1 MRPALTA
8 HSRPAPKRAALLLA
22 LAAMLAL
29 PVLGLPVRAAD
40 GGLVVIAQA
49 TYDVLPAQTLIH
61 VTIDAEATSFEP
73 NTPDAEVF
81 YEGITFAVQPGAT
94 NVTASSDGQPLEA
107 SVVEATDSYSA
118 IDVTFSEGVFFEES
132 YEYTVEFDMV
142 DPGGEPGRDLRIGN
156 SLVAFSVWAF
166 GTENEPGG
174 SVQVRLPDGYTID
187 VHGTAMGQTDAP
199 GGGTL
204 LSAQPD
210 NPFAFFAYITADRP
224 GAFADTQIDVPIG
237 STTAEVVVHA
247 WDDDPAWG
255 TRIASL
261 MTDGLPE
268 LAGLIGVPYAARGPL
283 TVEEA
288 ATSRLGEYAGIYD
301 DLTRIIRIR
310 YDADALVALHEA
322 AHVWFNAAL
331 FDERWINE
339 AWAEFYAVA
348 AADRLGEPGT
358 GYELT
363 DDLLDARIPL
373 NDWGAIGA
381 ESLDVEDFAYAASY
395 ELAGRIVDRTD
406 LDALQEVWRAASAG
420 EMAYQPLHAG
430 DALAE
435 PAVVQVESWQR
446 LLDLLE
452 ERTGQRYADLWA
464 EWVTNEQEAPL
475 LEARET
481 ARLQYR
487 GVAAEAGDW
496 ELPALI
502 RQELEGWD
510 FAAVV
515 VDLGDASDVLG
526 DRERI
531 ESRAGRLELEPSD
544 ALRIAFEGDGGLE
557 VAAALAAL
565 ELGALDAIAAATD
578 RLAREPTPLEAIGLL
593 GSDPASFLSE
603 GRASYEDGN
612 VTGAA
617 AAANEATAMRLMS
630 SETGTDRAVLAA
642 SAVLGFDGLVLVIV
656 SGIRLRRRPPRALI
670 SAA

>member
-1 MRPALTA
+1 M
-8 HSRPAPKRAALLLA
+8 
-22 LAAMLAL
+22 
-29 PVLGLPVRAAD
+29 
-40 GGLVVIAQA
+40 
-49 TYDVLPAQTLIH
+49 
-61 VTIDAEATSFEP
+61 
-73 NTPDAEVF
+73 
-81 YEGITFAVQPGAT
+81 
-94 NVTASSDGQPLEA
+94 
-107 SVVEATDSYSA
+107 
-118 IDVTFSEGVFFEES
+118 
-132 YEYTVEFDMV
+132 
-142 DPGGEPGRDLRIGN
+142 
-156 SLVAFSVWAF
+156 
-166 GTENEPGG
+166 
-174 SVQVRLPDGYTID
+174 
-187 VHGTAMGQTDAP
+187 
-199 GGGTL
+199 
-204 LSAQPD
+204 
-210 NPFAFFAYITADRP
+210 
-224 GAFADTQIDVPIG
+224 
-237 STTAEVVVHA
+237 
-247 WDDDPAWG
+247 
-255 TRIASL
+255 
-261 MTDGLPE
+261 
-268 LAGLIGVPYAARGPL
+268 PYAARGPL

-348 AADRLGEPGT
+348 AADRLGEQGT

-373 NDWGAIGA
+373 NDWGAIGV

-406 LDALQEVWRAASAG
+406 LDALQEVWRAAGAG

-430 DALAE
+430 DALPE

-544 ALRIAFEGDGGLE
+544 ALRIAFEGDGGLDG
-557 VAAALAAL
+557 AAALAAL
-565 ELGALDAIAAATD
+565 ELGALEAIAAATD

-593 GSDPASFLSE
+593 GSDPASVLTE
-603 GRASYEDGN
+603 ARASYEDGN
-612 VTGAA
+612 ATGAA
-617 AAANEATAMRLMS
+617 AAANEATAVRLMS
-630 SETGTDRAVLAA
+630 SETGTERTVLAA
-642 SAVLGFDGLVLVIV
+642 SAVLGLDGVVLVIV
-656 SGIRLRRRPPRALI
+656 SAIRLRRRRPTRALI